1 MLLDLLKAYWVPAP
15 VLTMGI
21 FATLAGMAAAN
32 FPETAGLRSEKNK
45 PPLVERG
52 GLKIGVG
59 KEEISTP
66 KKGQK
71 KGKFPF
77 TFLSIKIS
85 KTTNSLFYNYFLRLP
100 DTINEAETLGK
111 SKNQHEDVS

>member
-52 GLKIGVG
+52 IENWSG
-59 KEEISTP
+59 KRGDFPP

-71 KGKFPF
+71 KGKF
-77 TFLSIKIS
+77 S
-85 KTTNSLFYNYFLRLP
+85 SLFFP
-100 DTINEAETLGK
+100 
-111 SKNQHEDVS
+111 